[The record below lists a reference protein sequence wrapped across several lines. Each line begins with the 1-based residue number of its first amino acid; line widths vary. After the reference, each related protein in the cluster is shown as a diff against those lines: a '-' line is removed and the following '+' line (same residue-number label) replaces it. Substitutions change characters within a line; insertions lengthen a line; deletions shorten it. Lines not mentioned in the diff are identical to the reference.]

1 VGVWC
6 GQPWAVSTLAASGL
20 VLLLR
25 FAIGAWDM
33 LIGIAATVRC
43 MVGSLSCGQPP
54 ASCGVTSI
62 MHNDLCQVA
71 DVGDVPQNPLDLADS
86 IQKIQAFFA
95 TLHAAGVVP
104 VTAGGDHTITLP
116 ILRALATEGPVGCI
130 HFDAHADT
138 LDTLLGT
145 KINHGTPFRRAVE
158 EGLIDPRRMIQIGLR
173 GTRYS
178 DEDIAFGADVG
189 MRLITMDDYEEMGRA
204 HVITE
209 ARRVVG
215 EGPTYIT
222 FDIDG
227 LDPIY
232 AIGTGAP
239 EPGGLSMRDAQV
251 MLRGLRGLQLI
262 GGDVCEVSPPL
273 DPTGHTAL
281 NAANLMFEILCV
293 VADAVAQRR
302 T

>member
-1 VGVWC
+1 
-6 GQPWAVSTLAASGL
+6 
-20 VLLLR
+20 
-25 FAIGAWDM
+25 M
-33 LIGIAATVRC
+33 
-43 MVGSLSCGQPP
+43 
-54 ASCGVTSI
+54 
-62 MHNDLCQVA
+62 
-71 DVGDVPQNPLDLADS
+71 DLARS
-86 IQKIQAFFA
+86 
-95 TLHAAGVVP
+95 
-104 VTAGGDHTITLP
+104 LP
-116 ILRALATEGPVGCI
+116 
-130 HFDAHADT
+130 
-138 LDTLLGT
+138 
-145 KINHGTPFRRAVE
+145 
-158 EGLIDPRRMIQIGLR
+158 
-173 GTRYS
+173 S
-178 DEDIAFGADVG
+178 
-189 MRLITMDDYEEMGRA
+189 EEMGRA
-204 HVITE
+204 HVINE

-281 NAANLMFEILCV
+281 NAANLLFEILCV